1 MKKIKILSTK
11 TLSNDLKHLF
21 SDLKFDLYHN
31 DFISI
36 QPLILNLPKHDG
48 SWIFTSKNAVEAVF
62 SSNQNIDNFFNKIYC
77 VGKNT
82 KSLLVKKGQKIA
94 KMAQNSSNLAEFI
107 SKTAKNEKFIFC
119 RSNIKNE
126 EFSDFFKKKN
136 IELKELV
143 AYNNVAKPKKYDQ
156 IFDAILFYSPS
167 GIKSF
172 MINNSL
178 NNSYCVCIG
187 QTTSKYAKRYS
198 NKVLS
203 CKVPTIENVISE
215 KRLGCIQE
223 SQSATVI
230 CVGLKHDENEVVL
243 DVLCCAET
251 LELVRVPIR
260 TSGEMVNK
268 AIQPK
273 SVLLV
278 RAKLGGCLIH
288 LCLDRDARAVQ

>member
-11 TLSNDLKHLF
+11 ALSNDLKHLF

-126 EFSDFFKKKN
+126 EFSNFFKKKN
-136 IELKELV
+136 IELKELI
-143 AYNNVAKPKKYDQ
+143 AYNNVAEPKKYDQ

-167 GIKSF
+167 GIKSY

-203 CKVPTIENVISE
+203 CKVPTIENVIH
-215 KRLGCIQE
+215 KTIKLF
-223 SQSATVI
+223 
-230 CVGLKHDENEVVL
+230 EN
-243 DVLCCAET
+243 D
-251 LELVRVPIR
+251 
-260 TSGEMVNK
+260 
-268 AIQPK
+268 
-273 SVLLV
+273 
-278 RAKLGGCLIH
+278 
-288 LCLDRDARAVQ
+288 

>member
-126 EFSDFFKKKN
+126 
-136 IELKELV
+136 
-143 AYNNVAKPKKYDQ
+143 
-156 IFDAILFYSPS
+156 
-167 GIKSF
+167 
-172 MINNSL
+172 
-178 NNSYCVCIG
+178 
-187 QTTSKYAKRYS
+187 
-198 NKVLS
+198 
-203 CKVPTIENVISE
+203 
-215 KRLGCIQE
+215 
-223 SQSATVI
+223 
-230 CVGLKHDENEVVL
+230 
-243 DVLCCAET
+243 
-251 LELVRVPIR
+251 
-260 TSGEMVNK
+260 
-268 AIQPK
+268 
-273 SVLLV
+273 
-278 RAKLGGCLIH
+278 
-288 LCLDRDARAVQ
+288 

>member
-11 TLSNDLKHLF
+11 ALSNDLKHLF

-82 KSLLVKKGQKIA
+82 KSLLVKKGQKMEIFGELLKGKKVA

-126 EFSDFFKKKN
+126 EFSNFFKKKN

-203 CKVPTIENVISE
+203 CKVPTIENVINETIKLFE
-215 KRLGCIQE
+215 K
-223 SQSATVI
+223 
-230 CVGLKHDENEVVL
+230 
-243 DVLCCAET
+243 
-251 LELVRVPIR
+251 
-260 TSGEMVNK
+260 
-268 AIQPK
+268 
-273 SVLLV
+273 
-278 RAKLGGCLIH
+278 
-288 LCLDRDARAVQ
+288 